1 MSSIYF
7 FKMIKWKVLVCWISL
22 LISVTNGEFF
32 TSLTQMKGLVRLENA
47 LSKSLDSYLE
57 QRSDAP
63 EILRK
68 FADHVRK
75 ERNIAANDIEKY
87 VFHPINS
94 FQLVRRFIRHWRE
107 LELYLAKGS
116 PNGKEILTCFKLESV
131 DCTC

>member
-1 MSSIYF
+1 MVKWTLLAVWMSLFLS
-7 FKMIKWKVLVCWISL
+7 VLH
-22 LISVTNGEFF
+22 GELF
-32 TSLTQMKGLVRLENA
+32 TSLVQLKGLVRLEGA

-57 QRSDAP
+57 ERSEAP

-75 ERNIAANDIEKY
+75 ESRIASSDIEKY

-107 LELYLAKGS
+107 LEAYLAKGS
-116 PNGKEILTCFKLESV
+116 PNGKSV
-131 DCTC
+131 NSYTDSVELFQ